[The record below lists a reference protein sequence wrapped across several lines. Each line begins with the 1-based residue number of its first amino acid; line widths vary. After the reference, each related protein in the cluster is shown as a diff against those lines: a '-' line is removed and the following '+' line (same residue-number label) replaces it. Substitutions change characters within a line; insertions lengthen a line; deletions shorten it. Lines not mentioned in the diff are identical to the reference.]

1 MQLESSCHSNRGRVC
16 VYDVLKK
23 FLVHERWNFQSIKYL
38 TILFVYLV
46 RSWSSQVNI
55 LFLCFVIFLRV
66 VHLILVIDSPFVKG
80 TGHINSGGIDK
91 IINLYKENATK
102 FDRPNWAISFIDA
115 FIISVLSQTRKLA
128 LFPHTNCSKRLRIQR
143 SVTHDVYPVGLLL
156 LSSKTQF
163 ISCWQLL
170 FSLALSFFSLSLS
183 LVLASFFA
191 FFLNFVGFYLHFQFK
206 NLKRILFAFHVTL
219 VDCAFACATEH
230 IFSLHVSVD
239 FVQLLNLLA

>member
-1 MQLESSCHSNRGRVC
+1 M
-16 VYDVLKK
+16 
-23 FLVHERWNFQSIKYL
+23 
-38 TILFVYLV
+38 

-115 FIISVLSQTRKLA
+115 FIISVMSQTRKLA

-183 LVLASFFA
+183 RLLSLYFLRFFS
-191 FFLNFVGFYLHFQFK
+191 
-206 NLKRILFAFHVTL
+206 ILSVFIY
-219 VDCAFACATEH
+219 
-230 IFSLHVSVD
+230 IFSLKTWNEFYSHSMWHIGWLRFCLCHWTYFLVTRLRRFCSIIKFIGVMCRPFYNIYVSLWLWTPWRW
-239 FVQLLNLLA
+239 QYLKC